1 MLVLSYMGPHH
12 ARIIQAV
19 YDGEGLSIQYSQLF
33 SFEDEQTAPIE
44 LVLRYNI
51 SRPVGLEDMDVSMR

>member
-1 MLVLSYMGPHH
+1 MDPRH

-33 SFEDEQTAPIE
+33 SFEDEKTAPIE
-44 LVLRYNI
+44 LFLRYNVC
-51 SRPVGLEDMDVSMR
+51 RPVGLEGIDVSMR